1 MSKTPGLDPSNIRFL
16 RILVTTLTFTMIS
29 GIIIVIT
36 LLVIKLQPSKLKIP
50 QDISLPKGTKAIS
63 YSQGSGWIAIT
74 TSNDKIL
81 IFDSKTGKIKNEIN
95 INGGE
100 N

>member
-1 MSKTPGLDPSNIRFL
+1 MKKTSGLDPSNIRFL
-16 RILVTTLTFTMIS
+16 RILVTTLTFTMIA

-63 YSQGSGWIAIT
+63 YSQGSDWIAIT

-81 IFDSKTGKIKNEIN
+81 IFDRQTGEIRNEIN

-100 N
+100 D